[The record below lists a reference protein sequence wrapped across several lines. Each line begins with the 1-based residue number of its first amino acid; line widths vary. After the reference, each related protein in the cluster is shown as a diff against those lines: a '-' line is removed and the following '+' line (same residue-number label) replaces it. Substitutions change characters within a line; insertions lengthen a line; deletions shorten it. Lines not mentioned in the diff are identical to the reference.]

1 MPSEDFCTQT
11 LGNFGSVVGA
21 MVVDNDNFFIETATS
36 IHSRMWFASFLATIN
51 TLTFFII
58 KVSQSILVSQ
68 GGKKAQTY
76 VRAWELVGPVG
87 FEPTTKG
94 L

>member
-21 MVVDNDNFFIETATS
+21 MVVDNDNFFIETAT
-36 IHSRMWFASFLATIN
+36 FN
-51 TLTFFII
+51 TFPNVVCFVFGNNQYADFFII

>member
-1 MPSEDFCTQT
+1 
-11 LGNFGSVVGA
+11 
-21 MVVDNDNFFIETATS
+21 
-36 IHSRMWFASFLATIN
+36 MWFASFLATIN